1 MPAAPVLAHYGGVP
15 EALTIVVPLLIFGG
29 FLLLEKRARRKERER
44 GAGELPARVERPAR
58 VDDGRAAPRD
68 GVRDQQ
74 PDEQREAP

>member
-15 EALTIVVPLLIFGG
+15 ETLTIVVPLLIFGG

-44 GAGELPARVERPAR
+44 GAGGRLPR
-58 VDDGRAAPRD
+58 VDDGRAARGS